1 MKYLLNLLIMALLSS
16 TLIAEDK
23 DWILD
28 RINIYTE
35 NDVFTGTDDSY
46 SSGESFNFLFF
57 IPEEDYMV
65 YDLLGYS
72 DVETYS
78 YFTFALTNQ
87 IYTPTDVLATALIP
101 TDRPYAGWSYLEGA
115 MHKASKSELR
125 SLSLQVGIV
134 GPSSYSEEMQDIVHQ
149 VIDSSQVNGWGNQLK
164 NELGVNLKYTQ
175 KWRYQSEG
183 SDYFE
188 SSIIPFASAE
198 LGNIAINAT
207 AGFTTRIGWNI
218 PKDFGVSS
226 IDIGADPGIP
236 VKGEFKNMKK
246 LPWSFSFNIA
256 AAGSAVARDIF
267 LDGNTFKDS
276 HSVDKKTFVG
286 YYGFGFTTRYK
297 NFVVDFMEVHN
308 SKQFKGE
315 KRSHAVGNLI
325 VSWLF

>member
-1 MKYLLNLLIMALLSS
+1 MKYLLNILLLASLSTS
-16 TLIAEDK
+16 VLAQDK

-28 RINIYTE
+28 RFNIYTE

-57 IPEEDYMV
+57 IPEEDYAI
-65 YDLLGYS
+65 YNLLGYS

-78 YFTFALTNQ
+78 YFTFAFANQ
-87 IYTPTDVLATALIP
+87 LYTPTDVLETALIP
-101 TDRPYAGWSYLEGA
+101 TDRPYASWSYLETT
-115 MHKASKSELR
+115 MHKASKSQLR
-125 SLSLQVGIV
+125 SLSLQVGMV
-134 GPSSYSEEMQDIVHQ
+134 GPSSYGEEMQDIVHKF
-149 VIDSSQVNGWGNQLK
+149 IDSSEVNGWDNQLT

-175 KWRYQSEG
+175 KWRYQTQS
-183 SDYFE
+183 SSSLE
-188 SSIIPFASAE
+188 SSIIPFASGE

-207 AGFTTRIGWNI
+207 AGVTTRIGWNI

-246 LPWSFSFNIA
+246 LPRSFSFNLS

-276 HSVDKKTFVG
+276 HSVDKKAFVG
-286 YYGFGFTTRYK
+286 YVGVGFTARYK
-297 NFVVDFMEVHN
+297 NFVIDFMEIHN
-308 SKQFKGE
+308 SKQFEGE
-315 KRSHAVGNLI
+315 KRSHAIGSLI
-325 VSWLF
+325 LSWLF